1 MEFQETKN
9 EIVKTIIVLN
19 KKYMQKD
26 KNEGFLVGATS
37 FSLHMKNFIKRNNGY
52 VGSLYY
58 EREDDISEPIL
69 YKEGNDDDFSLCIKF
84 NYSMPTDML
93 TEILRNAFSIFAER
107 LEKPYDKFIV
117 YYQTDTLLSFHPIE
131 IPYCVTHHGPFIED
145 FVHHYSYKE
154 ASYAFGGND
163 KVNHLFKQQNKGI
176 SVLKNGNGFAILHS
190 SIQKNYLSNKGI
202 SQEKC
207 LKITPP
213 VNLPT
218 HTISDDINIQTIH
231 DFMGK
236 ITADD
241 IILLTAVARLDYFKN
256 IEMFLKASVKLAETN
271 QRIKILIIGDNQDY
285 EERREKMHNM
295 IPLAIKD
302 RFIIY
307 PKLSPTKLNSVFTAL
322 KKKGIFVCTS
332 RYETLGITPLEAA
345 LSGIYTLMPA
355 LDSVEASLY
364 FKDEDRFY
372 YDTTELV
379 VKLKS
384 IIKLENYN
392 NTTQQKYIENIFST
406 SNFSHSVYKA
416 WDAMSTYLKQKT
428 TMQ

>member
-1 MEFQETKN
+1 MKFQETQN
-9 EIVKTIIVLN
+9 EIVKTIIVIN

-26 KNEGFLVGATS
+26 KNEGFPVGATS
-37 FSLHMKNFIKRNNGY
+37 FSLHMKNFIKRNKGY
-52 VGSLYY
+52 IGCLYY
-58 EREDDISEPIL
+58 EREDDISTPFL
-69 YKEGNDDDFSLCIKF
+69 YEESYDSDFSLCMKF

-93 TEILRNAFSIFAER
+93 TETLRKAFHIFTER
-107 LEKPYDKFIV
+107 LDDPSDKFLV
-117 YYQTDTLLSFHPIE
+117 YYQTDTLLSFHPVE

-145 FVHHYSYKE
+145 FAHHYSYKE
-154 ASYAFGGND
+154 AGYAFGGKD
-163 KVNHLFKQQNKGI
+163 KVNHLLTQQNKGV

-190 SIQKNYLSNKGI
+190 SIQNNYLSNKGI

-213 VNLPT
+213 VNLPI
-218 HTISDDINIQTIH
+218 HTSSDKINSPIIH
-231 DFMGK
+231 KFMK
-236 ITADD
+236 SITENDV
-241 IILLTAVARLDYFKN
+241 ILLTAVARLDYFKN
-256 IEMFLKASVKLAETN
+256 VEMFLQASVKLAETN

-285 EERREKMHNM
+285 DKRRENMHNM
-295 IPLAIKD
+295 IPLALKD
-302 RFIIY
+302 RCIIH
-307 PKLSPTKLNSVFTAL
+307 PKLSPTELSSVFTTL

-379 VKLKS
+379 IKLKS
-384 IIKLENYN
+384 IVKLEVYN

-406 SNFSHSVYKA
+406 SNFSHSVYNA
-416 WDAMSTYLKQKT
+416 WNAISISLNQ
-428 TMQ
+428 